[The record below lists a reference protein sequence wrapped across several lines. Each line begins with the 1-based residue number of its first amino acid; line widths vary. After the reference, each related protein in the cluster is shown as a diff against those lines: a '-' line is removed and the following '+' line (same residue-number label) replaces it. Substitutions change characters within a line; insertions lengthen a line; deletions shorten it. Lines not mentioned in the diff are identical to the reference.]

1 VPFAPE
7 SPGAVQDEFRFWNL
21 KGRYLMQKSMR
32 YHIAD
37 GEDQPVVRAV
47 ALVVQREPA
56 ETRPQTERPQ
66 AQVESEQ
73 HANGKARWLRPA
85 LRKAHLA
92 SS

>member
-1 VPFAPE
+1 
-7 SPGAVQDEFRFWNL
+7 
-21 KGRYLMQKSMR
+21 MQKSMR

-37 GEDQPVVRAV
+37 GENQPVVRAV

-56 ETRPQTERPQ
+56 EP
-66 AQVESEQ
+66 QVERTQPKTEPETQPQS
-73 HANGKARWLRPA
+73 KTRWIRPA

>member
-1 VPFAPE
+1 
-7 SPGAVQDEFRFWNL
+7 
-21 KGRYLMQKSMR
+21 MQKSVR

-47 ALVVQREPA
+47 ALVVQREPVEA
-56 ETRPQTERPQ
+56 QTQPERAQPEPQNETP
-66 AQVESEQ
+66 S
-73 HANGKARWLRPA
+73 NGKIRWIRPA

>member
-1 VPFAPE
+1 
-7 SPGAVQDEFRFWNL
+7 
-21 KGRYLMQKSMR
+21 MQKSMR

-37 GEDQPVVRAV
+37 GENQPVVRAV

-56 ETRPQTERPQ
+56 EPQP
-66 AQVESEQ
+66 QVERAQPAVETEQ
-73 HANGKARWLRPA
+73 QPQGKSRWIRPA

>member
-1 VPFAPE
+1 
-7 SPGAVQDEFRFWNL
+7 
-21 KGRYLMQKSMR
+21 MQKSMR

-37 GEDQPVVRAV
+37 GENQPVVRAV

-56 ETRPQTERPQ
+56 ET
-66 AQVESEQ
+66 QVERAQPKVEIETKPQS
-73 HANGKARWLRPA
+73 KSRWIRPA

>member
-7 SPGAVQDEFRFWNL
+7 IPGAGQDVIRFWNP

-37 GEDQPVVRAV
+37 GENQPVVRAV
-47 ALVVQREPA
+47 ALVVQREPSEA
-56 ETRPQTERPQ
+56 QPQTERPQ

>member
-1 VPFAPE
+1 
-7 SPGAVQDEFRFWNL
+7 
-21 KGRYLMQKSMR
+21 MQKSMR

-37 GEDQPVVRAV
+37 GENQPVVRAV

-56 ETRPQTERPQ
+56 EPQPKAQDTQIETRPER
-66 AQVESEQ
+66 
-73 HANGKARWLRPA
+73 HANGKGRWIRPA

>member
-1 VPFAPE
+1 
-7 SPGAVQDEFRFWNL
+7 
-21 KGRYLMQKSMR
+21 MQKTMR

-37 GEDQPVVRAV
+37 GENQPVVRAV

-56 ETRPQTERPQ
+56 EIQPQIEQVQPETQTEQR
-66 AQVESEQ
+66 AQ
-73 HANGKARWLRPA
+73 GKTRWIRPA

>member
-1 VPFAPE
+1 
-7 SPGAVQDEFRFWNL
+7 
-21 KGRYLMQKSMR
+21 MQKTMR

-37 GEDQPVVRAV
+37 GDSQPVVRAV

-56 ETRPQTERPQ
+56 DSQPQPVR
-66 AQVESEQ
+66 AQVESE
-73 HANGKARWLRPA
+73 NEKVSIRKTRWIRPA

>member
-1 VPFAPE
+1 
-7 SPGAVQDEFRFWNL
+7 
-21 KGRYLMQKSMR
+21 MQKTMR

-37 GEDQPVVRAV
+37 GENQPVVRAV

-56 ETRPQTERPQ
+56 EAQQQLERAQIEPQTEKR
-66 AQVESEQ
+66 AQ
-73 HANGKARWLRPA
+73 GKGRWIRPA